1 MQTEATTAN
10 RIANR
15 IVIAAHLPLADAL
28 RAVAAHACPAAQHSI
43 IAVDITADD
52 SLDTAVRRLESHVQ
66 EQTEDTESLLFVTD
80 LPGATPHNAVL
91 QFVQRNSTVRQ
102 CAWVSGISVPM
113 LLRAWNYRHLAF
125 PAFCQAALEA
135 ATRGVLSSLPEQH

>member
-1 MQTEATTAN
+1 MQTEDST
-10 RIANR
+10 ANR
-15 IVIAAHLPLADAL
+15 IVIVAHQPLADAL
-28 RAVAAHACPAAQHSI
+28 RAVAVHACPAAQHSV

-52 SLDTAVRRLESHVQ
+52 SLDTAVQRLESHVQ
-66 EQTEDTESLLFVTD
+66 EQTEDAESLLFLTD

-91 QFVQRNSTVRQ
+91 QFVQQHSAAQ
-102 CAWVSGISVPM
+102 LCAWISGTSVPM

-125 PAFCQAALEA
+125 PAFCQSALAA